1 MFLLIKDRCRPIVPD
16 KKHEIM
22 FRSSTPEKPIIYGR
36 EASVSDKT
44 MENLLNGCTLIDDG
58 DDENDRSVNNRT
70 PQPTPSWDS
79 LLCQPQSHHPTVRS
93 LLQDDVSLNGSAATM
108 QRRSPRIASSM
119 SFRDDGTLTPTGSI
133 NTSNTTLNLS
143 RRWDSWHFYFYFFSL
158 VFN

>member
-1 MFLLIKDRCRPIVPD
+1 MFLLIKDRCRPIVPN

-44 MENLLNGCTLIDDG
+44 MENLLNGCTLIEDV
-58 DDENDRSVNNRT
+58 DDEDDRSVHNRT

-79 LLCQPQSHHPTVRS
+79 LLLRQPQPHNPTVRS

-133 NTSNTTLNLS
+133 NTSNATLNLS
-143 RRWDSWHFYFYFFSL
+143 RRWDSWHFFFFL
-158 VFN
+158 WF

>member
-1 MFLLIKDRCRPIVPD
+1 MFLLIKDRCRPIVTN

-36 EASVSDKT
+36 DASVSDKT
-44 MENLLNGCTLIDDG
+44 MENLLNGCTLIEDVN
-58 DDENDRSVNNRT
+58 DEDDRSVHNRT

-79 LLCQPQSHHPTVRS
+79 LLLRQPQPHNPTVRS

-119 SFRDDGTLTPTGSI
+119 SFRDDGTLTTTGSI

-143 RRWDSWHFYFYFFSL
+143 RRWDSWHFFFFL
-158 VFN
+158 WF